1 MSTLGEI
8 ETAADALPPAQK
20 QELLLF
26 LAARLRAQAGDLPPP
41 RKFGAAEIERTDLG
55 IEMLARGRDI
65 RWAVLD
71 TGVAADHPRRQR
83 DDRRDGQE
91 EAQVV
96 PVHWLQKCKFNW
108 RILLIHMRYRK
119 H

>member
-41 RKFGAAEIERTDLG
+41 RKFAPSQIETWIAEDEADMQRF
-55 IEMLARGRDI
+55 RD
-65 RWAVLD
+65 
-71 TGVAADHPRRQR
+71 P
-83 DDRRDGQE
+83 
-91 EAQVV
+91 
-96 PVHWLQKCKFNW
+96 K
-108 RILLIHMRYRK
+108 
-119 H
+119 